1 MRAYIAFASG
11 NNAAAAAAADQ
22 AIVIARSVKT
32 ADSGADAFA
41 RARSYQL
48 LGDARKGLGD
58 SAGAFAAWTAALQAI
73 PRVTAERPVETQE
86 HAIILERL
94 GRTAEAERLNRQL
107 AAIGY
112 RLPEVRRL

>member
-1 MRAYIAFASG
+1 MRGYIALASG
-11 NNAAAAAAADQ
+11 NNAAAATAADQ
-22 AIVIARSVKT
+22 AIVIARSVRS

-41 RARSYQL
+41 RARSYRL

-58 SAGAFAAWTAALQAI
+58 NAGALTAWTAALQAI
-73 PRVTAERPVETQE
+73 PRAAAERPVETQE
-86 HAIILERL
+86 HSIILDRL
-94 GRTAEAERLNRQL
+94 DRTAEAERLNKQL